1 MMRPRQIAVLCAAL
15 ELMPGCGGDVASSSF
30 TSGPHPI
37 TSTAGSSDSS
47 DSSDSSGGSGSGA
60 STSSSGSSGGED
72 SGSGAMS
79 ASGTTAGNMSTLDM
93 GLMPDFGGQPIG
105 CQGKID
111 FLFVISSWYSM
122 KANQTQL
129 QEAFP
134 AFTAMLEEEFADFDY
149 HIMVVD
155 ASGPLMQNTCDACY
169 DCTGC
174 MKPGCAQYGGPEDY
188 PCKGPF
194 VVCDVTDGA
203 GVTITGNFNAT
214 NKRCD
219 LFGDKRYI
227 VKGEPDPEA
236 MFKCI
241 ATVGEGPKTPLPMTM
256 MQAALAPDML
266 SDGCNA
272 GFLRKDALLA
282 VVVLD
287 GTQDNLTP
295 GTPQD
300 WYDAVVTAKG
310 GNEEAIVTLVLSNDR
325 DLPNYKCPGE
335 PLGPNPL
342 RLFAEAA
349 AHGRFESICS
359 DTYVGYLKTMA
370 ATIIEQCSL
379 LIPG

>member
-1 MMRPRQIAVLCAAL
+1 MRPRQIAVLSAAL
-15 ELMPGCGGDVASSSF
+15 ELMPGCGNDVASSSF
-30 TSGPHPI
+30 TNGPHPI
-37 TSTAGSSDSS
+37 TSTASSSSSSGSS
-47 DSSDSSGGSGSGA
+47 A
-60 STSSSGSSGGED
+60 STSSSGSTSGEN
-72 SGSGAMS
+72 SGSGAVS

-93 GLMPDFGGQPIG
+93 GLIPDFPGQPIG

-122 KANQTQL
+122 KASQVQL

-134 AFTAMLEEEFADFDY
+134 AFTAMLADEFADFDY

-155 ASGPLMQNTCDACY
+155 AGTSALLPNCDACY

-174 MKPGCAQYGGPEDY
+174 MKPGCAEYDGPEDY

-194 VVCDVTDGA
+194 VVCDVTSGA
-203 GVTITGNFNAT
+203 GVTITGNFGAT

-219 LFGDKRYI
+219 LFGDNRYI
-227 VKGEPDPEA
+227 VKGEPNPEA

-241 ATVGEGPKTPLPMTM
+241 ATVGEGPKTPVPMTV
-256 MQAALAPDML
+256 MQDALEPDML
-266 SDGCNA
+266 KGGCND

-287 GTQDNLTP
+287 GVQDNFTP

-300 WYDAVVTAKG
+300 WYHALVAAKG
-310 GNEEAIVTLVLSNDR
+310 GNEEAIVTLVLSNDV
-325 DLPNYKCPGE
+325 DLPDGVCKYDPMS
-335 PLGPNPL
+335 GPNPL

>member
-1 MMRPRQIAVLCAAL
+1 MRPRQIAVLSAIL
-15 ELMPGCGGDVASSSF
+15 ELLPGCGRDVASSSF
-30 TSGPHPI
+30 TSGPHLI
-37 TSTAGSSDSS
+37 TSTTGSSG
-47 DSSDSSGGSGSGA
+47 SSGNSGSGA
-60 STSSSGSSGGED
+60 STSSSGSISGED
-72 SGSGAMS
+72 SGSGVAS
-79 ASGTTAGNMSTLDM
+79 ASSTTAGNMSTLDM
-93 GLMPDFGGQPIG
+93 GLLPDFGGQPIG

-111 FLFVISSWYSM
+111 FLFVISSWFSM

-134 AFTAMLEEEFADFDY
+134 AFTAMLEDEFADFDY
-149 HIMVVD
+149 HVMVVD
-155 ASGPLMQNTCDACY
+155 AGTSALLPNCDACY

-174 MKPGCAQYGGPEDY
+174 MKPGCAEYDGPEDY

-194 VVCDVTDGA
+194 EECDSVSGA
-203 GVTITGNFNAT
+203 GVTITGNFGAT

-219 LFGDKRYI
+219 LFGGNRYI

-241 ATVGEGPKTPLPMTM
+241 ATVGEGPKTPVPMSV
-256 MQAALAPDML
+256 MQDALEPDML
-266 SDGCNA
+266 SGGCND

-282 VVVLD
+282 VVIVN
-287 GTQDNLTP
+287 GTHEDLTP

-300 WYDAVVTAKG
+300 WYDAVVAAKG
-310 GNEEAIVTLVLSNDR
+310 GDEEAIVTLVLSNDL
-325 DLPNYKCPGE
+325 DLPNPKCPG
-335 PLGPNPL
+335 PVYGPNPL

-349 AHGRFESICS
+349 AHGSFESICTES
-359 DTYVGYLKTMA
+359 YIPALEQTA

>member
-1 MMRPRQIAVLCAAL
+1 MTRLRLALLGAAL
-15 ELMPGCGGDVASSSF
+15 ELAAGCGDTVASSSF
-30 TSGPHPI
+30 TSGPHPMTSSASSSADTT
-37 TSTAGSSDSS
+37 TST
-47 DSSDSSGGSGSGA
+47 
-60 STSSSGSSGGED
+60 STSSSGSTSGED
-72 SGSGAMS
+72 SSSAAAS
-79 ASGTTAGNMSTLDM
+79 ASGTTTGNMSTLDM
-93 GLMPDFGGQPIG
+93 GPIPDFGGQAIG

-134 AFTAMLEEEFADFDY
+134 AFTAMLEEEFAEFDY

-155 ASGPLMQNTCDACY
+155 SAGPLMQNTCDACY

-174 MKPGCAQYGGPEDY
+174 MKPGCAEYGGPEDY

-194 VVCDVTDGA
+194 VLCDVTDGA
-203 GVTITGNFNAT
+203 GVTITGNFGAT

-219 LFGDKRYI
+219 LFGGNRYMI
-227 VKGEPDPEA
+227 KGEPAPEA

-241 ATVGEGPKTPLPMTM
+241 ATVGEGPKTPVPMTM
-256 MQAALAPDML
+256 MQAALSPDML
-266 SDGCNA
+266 KGGCND

-282 VVVLD
+282 VIVLN
-287 GTQDNLTP
+287 GEQDDLTP

-300 WYDAVVTAKG
+300 WYNAVVAAKG
-310 GNEEAIVTLVLSNDR
+310 GNEEAIVTLVLSNDL
-325 DLPNYKCPGE
+325 DLPNPKCPGTV
-335 PLGPNPL
+335 LGPNPL

-349 AHGRFESICS
+349 AHGRFESICN
-359 DTYVGYLKTMA
+359 DTYVDYLKTMA

>member
-1 MMRPRQIAVLCAAL
+1 MRPRQIAVLSAAL
-15 ELMPGCGGDVASSSF
+15 ELMPGCGNDVASSSF

-37 TSTAGSSDSS
+37 TSTAS
-47 DSSDSSGGSGSGA
+47 SSGSSGSGA
-60 STSSSGSSGGED
+60 STSSSGSTSED
-72 SGSGAMS
+72 SGSGAVS
-79 ASGTTAGNMSTLDM
+79 ASGTTTGDMSTLDM
-93 GLMPDFGGQPIG
+93 GPVPDFGGRPIG

-122 KANQTQL
+122 KLYQTQL

-134 AFTAMLEEEFADFDY
+134 AFTAMLADEFADFDH

-155 ASGPLMQNTCDACY
+155 SSGPLMQETCDACY

-174 MKPGCAQYGGPEDY
+174 MKPGCAEYGGPEDY

-194 VVCDVTDGA
+194 VVCDVTSGA
-203 GVTITGNFNAT
+203 GVTITGNFGAT

-227 VKGEPDPEA
+227 VKGEPDPTA
-236 MFKCI
+236 AFKCI
-241 ATVGEGPKTPLPMTM
+241 ATVGEGPKTPVPMTM

-266 SDGCNA
+266 SGGCND

-287 GTQDNLTP
+287 GLQDNFTP

-300 WYDAVVTAKG
+300 WYHALVAAKG
-310 GNEEAIVTLVLSNDR
+310 GNEEAIVTLVLSNDVE
-325 DLPNYKCPGE
+325 LPDGVCKYDPMI
-335 PLGPNPL
+335 GPNPL

>member
-1 MMRPRQIAVLCAAL
+1 MTRPRLALLGAAL
-15 ELMPGCGGDVASSSF
+15 ELAASCGDTVASSSF

-37 TSTAGSSDSS
+37 TST
-47 DSSDSSGGSGSGA
+47 
-60 STSSSGSSGGED
+60 TSSSGSSGNSTSTSSSGSTSGED
-72 SGSGAMS
+72 SGSGATS
-79 ASGTTAGNMSTLDM
+79 ASGTTTGNMSTLDM
-93 GLMPDFGGQPIG
+93 GPIPDFGGQPIG

-122 KANQTQL
+122 KYNQTQL

-134 AFTAMLEEEFADFDY
+134 AFTAMLEDEFADFDY
-149 HIMVVD
+149 HLMVVD

-174 MKPGCAQYGGPEDY
+174 TKPGCGEYGGPEDY

-203 GVTITGNFNAT
+203 GVTITGNFGAT

-219 LFGDKRYI
+219 LFGGNRYI
-227 VKGEPDPEA
+227 VKGEPNPEA

-241 ATVGEGPKTPLPMTM
+241 ATLGEGPKVAAPMTM
-256 MQAALAPDML
+256 MQAGLAPDML
-266 SDGCNA
+266 SGGGCND

-287 GTQDNLTP
+287 GFQDNYTP

-300 WYDAVVTAKG
+300 WYDALVAAKG
-310 GNEEAIVTLVLSNDR
+310 GNEEAIVTLVLSNDL
-325 DLPNYKCPGE
+325 DLPNPKCPGIE
-335 PLGPNPL
+335 SGPNPL

>member
-1 MMRPRQIAVLCAAL
+1 MTRLRLALVGAAL
-15 ELMPGCGGDVASSSF
+15 ELASGCGDTVASSGF
-30 TSGPHPI
+30 TSGPHPM
-37 TSTAGSSDSS
+37 TSA
-47 DSSDSSGGSGSGA
+47 SSGSNTSGIST
-60 STSSSGSSGGED
+60 STSSSSSTSGED
-72 SGSGAMS
+72 SGSVAVS
-79 ASGTTAGNMSTLDM
+79 AGGTTTGDVSTLDM
-93 GLMPDFGGQPIG
+93 GVIPDFGGQPIG

-122 KANQTQL
+122 KTIQVQL

-134 AFTAMLEEEFADFDY
+134 AFTAMLEDEFADFDY

-155 ASGPLMQNTCDACY
+155 AGTSALLPNCDACY

-174 MKPGCAQYGGPEDY
+174 TKPGCGEYGGPEDY

-194 VVCDVTDGA
+194 VVCDVTSGA
-203 GVTITGNFNAT
+203 GVTITGNFGAT

-219 LFGDKRYI
+219 LFGGNRYI

-236 MFKCI
+236 AFKCI
-241 ATVGEGPKTPLPMTM
+241 ATLGEGPKTAVPMTV
-256 MQAALAPDML
+256 MQDALEPNML
-266 SDGCNA
+266 SGGCND

-287 GTQDNLTP
+287 GVQDNGTP

-300 WYDAVVTAKG
+300 WYDALVAAKG
-310 GNEEAIVTLVLSNDR
+310 GNEEAIVTLVLSNDV
-325 DLPNYKCPGE
+325 DLPDGVCKYDPMI
-335 PLGPNPL
+335 GPNPL

-349 AHGRFESICS
+349 AYGRFASICS
-359 DTYVGYLKTMA
+359 DTYVDYLETMA
-370 ATIIEQCSL
+370 ATIIKQCSL

>member
-1 MMRPRQIAVLCAAL
+1 MMRPRHLAVLSAAL
-15 ELMPGCGGDVASSSF
+15 ELIPGCGRDVASSSF

-37 TSTAGSSDSS
+37 TSTG
-47 DSSDSSGGSGSGA
+47 DSSGSSGSGA
-60 STSSSGSSGGED
+60 STSSSGSTSAED
-72 SGSGAMS
+72 SGSGAAS

-93 GLMPDFGGQPIG
+93 GLIPDFGGQPIG

-122 KANQTQL
+122 KYNQTQL

-134 AFTAMLEEEFADFDY
+134 AFTAMLADEFADFDY
-149 HIMVVD
+149 HIMVVE
-155 ASGPLMQNTCDACY
+155 AGGNALLNKCDACY

-174 MKPGCAQYGGPEDY
+174 MLPGCAEYDGPEDY

-194 VVCDVTDGA
+194 ELCDTVSGA
-203 GVTITGNFNAT
+203 GVTITGNFGAT

-219 LFGDKRYI
+219 LFGDNRYI
-227 VKGEPDPEA
+227 VKGEPNPEA

-241 ATVGEGPKTPLPMTM
+241 ATVGEGPKTPVPMTV
-256 MQAALAPDML
+256 MQDALEPDML
-266 SDGCNA
+266 SGGCND

-282 VVVLD
+282 VVVLNR
-287 GTQDNLTP
+287 TQDNLTP

-300 WYDAVVTAKG
+300 WYDALVAAKG
-310 GNEEAIVTLVLSNDR
+310 GNEEAIVTLVLSNDL
-325 DLPNYKCPGE
+325 DVPNPKCPGDA
-335 PLGPNPL
+335 LDPNPL

-349 AHGRFESICS
+349 AHGRFETMCVPS
-359 DTYVGYLKTMA
+359 YVTYLKTMA

>member
-1 MMRPRQIAVLCAAL
+1 MMRLRQIAVLSAAL
-15 ELMPGCGGDVASSSF
+15 ELMPGCGRDDVATSSF
-30 TSGPHPI
+30 ASGPHAI
-37 TSTAGSSDSS
+37 TSTTSSSNSSGSST
-47 DSSDSSGGSGSGA
+47 
-60 STSSSGSSGGED
+60 STSSSGSTSSE
-72 SGSGAMS
+72 SGSGAAS
-79 ASGTTAGNMSTLDM
+79 ASGTTVGNVSTLDM
-93 GLMPDFGGQPIG
+93 GPVPDFGGQPIG

-122 KANQTQL
+122 KYFQTQL
-129 QEAFP
+129 QQAFP
-134 AFTAMLEEEFADFDY
+134 AFTAMLADEFADFDY

-155 ASGPLMQNTCDACY
+155 AGTSALLPACDACY

-174 MKPGCAQYGGPEDY
+174 MKPGCAEYGGPEDY

-194 VVCDVTDGA
+194 VVCDVTSGA
-203 GVTITGNFNAT
+203 GVTITGNFDAT

-219 LFGDKRYI
+219 LFGGNRYI

-241 ATVGEGPKTPLPMTM
+241 ATVGEGPKTPVPMTV
-256 MQAALAPDML
+256 MQDALQPDML
-266 SDGCNA
+266 DDGGCND

-287 GTQDNLTP
+287 GLQDSLTP

-300 WYDAVVTAKG
+300 WYDALVAAKG
-310 GNEEAIVTLVLSNDR
+310 GNEEAIVTLVLSNDV
-325 DLPNYKCPGE
+325 DLPDGVCKFDPMI
-335 PLGPNPL
+335 GPNPL

-349 AHGRFESICS
+349 AHGRFESICN

>member
-1 MMRPRQIAVLCAAL
+1 MMRPRQIAVLSAAL
-15 ELMPGCGGDVASSSF
+15 ELMPGCGRDDVATSGF
-30 TSGPHPI
+30 ASGPHPI
-37 TSTAGSSDSS
+37 TSTSGSSSS
-47 DSSDSSGGSGSGA
+47 SGSGA
-60 STSSSGSSGGED
+60 STSSSGSTSGED
-72 SGSGAMS
+72 SGSGAVS
-79 ASGTTAGNMSTLDM
+79 ASGTTSGNVSTLDM
-93 GLMPDFGGQPIG
+93 GPVPDFGGQPIG

-111 FLFVISSWYSM
+111 FLFVISSWFSM
-122 KANQTQL
+122 KGHQVQL

-134 AFTAMLEEEFADFDY
+134 AFTAMLEDEFADFDY
-149 HIMVVD
+149 HIMVVE
-155 ASGPLMQNTCDACY
+155 AGGNALLNKCDACY

-174 MKPGCAQYGGPEDY
+174 MLPGCAEYDGPEDY

-194 VVCDVTDGA
+194 VVCDVTSGA
-203 GVTITGNFNAT
+203 GVTITGNFGAT

-227 VKGEPDPEA
+227 VKGEPNTEA

-241 ATVGEGPKTPLPMTM
+241 ATLGEGPKTAVPMTA
-256 MQAALAPDML
+256 MQDALTPDML
-266 SDGCNA
+266 SGGCND

-282 VVVLD
+282 VVVLN
-287 GTQDNLTP
+287 GEQDNLTP

-300 WYDAVVTAKG
+300 WYDAVVAAKG
-310 GNEEAIVTLVLSNDR
+310 GNEEAIVTLVLSNDL
-325 DLPNYKCPGE
+325 DLPNPKCPG
-335 PLGPNPL
+335 PVLGPNPL

-349 AHGRFESICS
+349 AHGRFETICS

>member
-1 MMRPRQIAVLCAAL
+1 MMRPRQIAVLSAAL
-15 ELMPGCGGDVASSSF
+15 ELMPGCGRDDVATSGF
-30 TSGPHPI
+30 ASGPHPI
-37 TSTAGSSDSS
+37 TST
-47 DSSDSSGGSGSGA
+47 SG
-60 STSSSGSSGGED
+60 SSGSSGSSTSASNSGSTSGED
-72 SGSGAMS
+72 SGSGAAS

-93 GLMPDFGGQPIG
+93 GPVPDFGGQPIG

-111 FLFVISSWYSM
+111 FLFVISSLYSM
-122 KANQTQL
+122 KTFQLQL

-134 AFTAMLEEEFADFDY
+134 AFTAMLEDEFADFDY
-149 HIMVVD
+149 HLMVVD
-155 ASGPLMQNTCDACY
+155 SSTPIMQNTCDACY

-174 MKPGCAQYGGPEDY
+174 MKPGCAEYGGPEDY

-203 GVTITGNFNAT
+203 GVTITGNFGAT

-219 LFGDKRYI
+219 LFGGNRYI
-227 VKGEPDPEA
+227 VKGEPDPTA
-236 MFKCI
+236 AFKCI
-241 ATVGEGPKTPLPMTM
+241 ATLGEDPKTPVPMM
-256 MQAALAPDML
+256 RMQAALEPDML
-266 SDGCNA
+266 SGGCND

-282 VVVLD
+282 VVVLN
-287 GTQDNLTP
+287 GEQDNLTP

-300 WYDAVVTAKG
+300 WYDAVVAAKG
-310 GNEEAIVTLVLSNDR
+310 GNEEAIVTLVLSNDL
-325 DLPNYKCPGE
+325 DLPNPKCPG
-335 PLGPNPL
+335 PVIGPNPL

-349 AHGRFESICS
+349 AHGRFETICG

>member
-1 MMRPRQIAVLCAAL
+1 MRPRQIAVLSAAL
-15 ELMPGCGGDVASSSF
+15 ELMPGCGNDVASSSF

-37 TSTAGSSDSS
+37 TSTAS
-47 DSSDSSGGSGSGA
+47 SSGSSGSGA
-60 STSSSGSSGGED
+60 STSSSGSTSED
-72 SGSGAMS
+72 SGSGAVS
-79 ASGTTAGNMSTLDM
+79 ASGTTTGNVATLDM
-93 GLMPDFGGQPIG
+93 GLIPDFPGQPIG

-122 KANQTQL
+122 KASQTQL
-129 QEAFP
+129 QTAFP
-134 AFTAMLEEEFADFDY
+134 AFTAMLEDEFADFDY

-155 ASGPLMQNTCDACY
+155 AGTNALLEPVCDDCY
-169 DCTGC
+169 MCIGC
-174 MKPGCAQYGGPEDY
+174 MMPGCADFGGPPDY
-188 PCKGPF
+188 PCNETK
-194 VVCDVTDGA
+194 VVCDVTSGA

-219 LFGDKRYI
+219 LFGGKRYI
-227 VKGEPDPEA
+227 VKGEPNPEA

-241 ATVGEGPKTPLPMTM
+241 ATVGEGPKTPVPMTA
-256 MQAALAPDML
+256 MQNALEPDML
-266 SDGCNA
+266 NGGCND

-287 GTQDNLTP
+287 GVQDNFTP

-300 WYDAVVTAKG
+300 WYHALVAAKG
-310 GNEEAIVTLVLSNDR
+310 GNEEAIVTLVLSNDV
-325 DLPNYKCPGE
+325 DLPDGVCKYDPMS
-335 PLGPNPL
+335 GPNPL